1 MNLQLCSPYKK
12 CPFNCPMCIAATDD
26 GEVNNVFNLFEAE
39 PFEYMKR
46 VIEAARNKET
56 VVITGDTEPTLFP
69 QWISKMLKLLSLV
82 DYNGKIELQT
92 KNYNLDYF
100 LHDWANDGLTTVA
113 YSATCPKDID
123 RIIEMMKTHSN
134 YCKTRLVVLLTEEN
148 VDHLFHKI
156 YIPKDFSWINE
167 ITFKVLQ
174 NPDCEKAKKV
184 VNKIKEYDRN
194 KFAIVLQ
201 ILREYTNC
209 SIKVDTNC
217 MDAEGRYEILRIN
230 GVIYNSWF

>member
-1 MNLQLCSPYKK
+1 MYVNKKKEVINMNLQLCSPYKK

-39 PFEYMKR
+39 PFEYMKK
-46 VIEAARNKET
+46 VLEATINKDA

-69 QWISKMLKLLSLV
+69 EWISKMLKLLSLV

-92 KNYNLDYF
+92 KNYNLGYF

-123 RIIEMMKTHSN
+123 RIIEMMKTHSS
-134 YCKTRLVVLLTEEN
+134 YCKTRLVVLLTREN

-156 YIPKDFSWINE
+156 VARDFKQFNE
-167 ITFKVLQ
+167 ITF
-174 NPDCEKAKKV
+174 N
-184 VNKIKEYDRN
+184 
-194 KFAIVLQ
+194 
-201 ILREYTNC
+201 
-209 SIKVDTNC
+209 
-217 MDAEGRYEILRIN
+217 N
-230 GVIYNSWF
+230 GHPFSR

>member
-46 VIEAARNKET
+46 VLEATINKDA

-69 QWISKMLKLLSLV
+69 EWISKMLKLLSLV

-92 KNYNLDYF
+92 KNYNLGYF

-113 YSATCPKDID
+113 YSATCPKDIE
-123 RIIEMMKTHSN
+123 RIIEMMKTHSS
-134 YCKTRLVVLLTEEN
+134 YCKTRLVVLLTREN
-148 VDHLFHKI
+148 VDHLF
-156 YIPKDFSWINE
+156 YRTSAKDLSEFNE

-174 NPDCEKAKKV
+174 NPDCEKVKKV
-184 VNKIKEYDRN
+184 VNDIKEYDEN
-194 KFAIVLQ
+194 KFALVLQ
-201 ILREYTNC
+201 ILRECTNC

-230 GVIYNSWF
+230 GAIYNSWF

>member
-46 VIEAARNKET
+46 VLEATINKDA

-69 QWISKMLKLLSLV
+69 EWISKMLKLLSLV

-92 KNYNLDYF
+92 KNYNLGYYLDN
-100 LHDWANDGLTTVA
+100 WANDGLTTVA

-123 RIIEMMKTHSN
+123 RIIEMMKTHSS
-134 YCKTRLVVLLTEEN
+134 YCKVRLVVLLTKEN
-148 VDHLFHKI
+148 VEHLFHKI
-156 YIPKDFSWINE
+156 DIPKDFYWINE

-174 NPDCEKAKKV
+174 NPDCEKAKEV
-184 VNKIKEYDRN
+184 VNEIKEYDES
-194 KFAIVLQ
+194 KFALVLQ
-201 ILREYTNC
+201 VLHEYTNC

-230 GVIYNSWF
+230 GAIYNSWF